1 MEGQDNEGHLRNII
15 VDTNSEFYC
24 GFNEELN
31 LPTITVDAYTRKCD
45 DRLYSFNKGAMK
57 KTKATFIPY
66 FAFAN
71 RGVQEMQVWCLYR

>member
-1 MEGQDNEGHLRNII
+1 ML
-15 VDTNSEFYC
+15 DTSSEFYC

-31 LPTITVDAYTRKCD
+31 VPTITVDAYTRKCGD
-45 DRLYSFNKGAMK
+45 SLYSFNKGTFE

-71 RGVQEMQVWCLYR
+71 RGIQEMQVWSLYR